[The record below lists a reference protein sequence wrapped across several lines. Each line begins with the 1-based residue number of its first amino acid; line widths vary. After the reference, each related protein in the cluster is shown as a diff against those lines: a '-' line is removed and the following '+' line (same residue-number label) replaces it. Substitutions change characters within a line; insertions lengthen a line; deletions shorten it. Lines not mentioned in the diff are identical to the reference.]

1 MEKIVRLALVAM
13 VGLFTVQCQKLE
25 TKTSEKKVSQN
36 VSKGEKNNN
45 EIKYTTHEIKVEGD
59 VLHPLVLNVDSLKS
73 MEVKEM
79 KDLKIVCQSG
89 ITKQQ
94 IKTSKGVLLTDILDK
109 AEIAQNNHKD
119 RNFMIVARASDDYKA
134 SFSWAELYNTPIG
147 QEVYVL
153 FEENGKPLTETGEMI
168 LVSMKDIKTGPRYV
182 RWLKSIE
189 VSKIK

>member
-1 MEKIVRLALVAM
+1 MKKIVRFALVTM
-13 VGLFTVQCQKLE
+13 VGLLTIQCQKSE
-25 TKTSEKKVSQN
+25 TKTSEKNISQN
-36 VSKGEKNNN
+36 VSKGEKDNN
-45 EIKYTTHEIKVEGD
+45 ETKYITHEIKVEGD
-59 VLHPLVLNVDSLKS
+59 VLHSLVLNMDSLKS
-73 MEVKEM
+73 MKVKEM
-79 KDLKIVCQSG
+79 KNLKIVCQSG

-109 AEIAQNNHKD
+109 AEIAQQNHKD

-153 FEENGKPLTETGEMI
+153 FEEDRKPLTETGEMI
-168 LVSMKDIKTGPRYV
+168 LVSMKDIKTGPRHV